1 MDEIWKDIPGYEGK
15 YQASSE
21 GRIKSLERVIHS
33 SNQNGEFDYLL
44 KERILRPGNRG
55 NYLMVV
61 LNDPRQTFA
70 VHHLVMVAFVGERDG
85 MYVLH
90 ANGDPKDNRLMNLR
104 YDTQT
109 ENVYDVYRQGK
120 AWKKLTTDDVE
131 GIRFGLFCG
140 FTCTRLGEMYGVGHQ
155 AISKIKNGDRYAWLK

>member
-44 KERILRPGNRG
+44 KERIIRPGNRG

-61 LNDPRQTFA
+61 LNDPRHTFA
-70 VHHLVMVAFVGERDG
+70 VLHLLMAAFVG
-85 MYVLH
+85 
-90 ANGDPKDNRLMNLR
+90 
-104 YDTQT
+104 
-109 ENVYDVYRQGK
+109 
-120 AWKKLTTDDVE
+120 
-131 GIRFGLFCG
+131 
-140 FTCTRLGEMYGVGHQ
+140 
-155 AISKIKNGDRYAWLK
+155 

>member
-1 MDEIWKDIPGYEGK
+1 MKEIWKDILGYEGK

-33 SNQNGEFDYLL
+33 SNQNGEFDYLSRE
-44 KERILRPGNRG
+44 KILRPGIRG

-61 LNDPRQTFA
+61 LNDPRHTFA
-70 VHHLVMVAFVGERDG
+70 VHHLIMAAFVGERDG

-90 ANGDPKDNRLMNLR
+90 ANGNPKDNRLENLR

-109 ENVYDVYRQGK
+109 ENIYDVYRQGK

-140 FTCTRLGEMYGVGHQ
+140 FTCTRLGELYGVGHQ
-155 AISKIKNGDRYAWLK
+155 AISKIKNGDRYAWLE